1 MATYAHGTESLPG
14 PVPGQPIGFLDGCES
29 QSTQETGSTSLGLCK
44 YEKRQNTDEGDRNQ
58 SLALI
63 QRISERHL
71 INQQESRNQPRSR
84 ELQQYLDVLK
94 DAIPRLPDNNLTPGL
109 ELPTITFSR
118 PRLAYP
124 IIIKQRLSR
133 TLSPKFTPTYPPG
146 LQNCGIE
153 KREFLRCIDDLNR
166 VDEQLGSPADHAMD
180 INGFANMTAFTIARP
195 TLLSMAIGVASS
207 YRKHTT
213 KRSAM
218 TEILQKANKELF
230 QDTGDRRYSSINRHP
245 GSNPGEK
252 FEIEAKGSGEIEGF
266 QMDRTSAIRILR
278 RAQLSSGSRQPS
290 AACETLISIKTE
302 KKQVIQENCENGNSG
317 EGRQGQSTLKCG
329 VSKHPGRTSY
339 ELFPLSGNK
348 ATDWDFVSN
357 QSSSLGFAPG
367 KVEVE
372 SLTADFFTAGTD
384 EDTTREEAQQTD
396 MKPEHTRRTLSY
408 DTQFP
413 RGRPRCELGH
423 QKITSFNVH
432 PVTFQFPQKSSICTD
447 RSFKRMPAWHFL
459 SLQLTQIERG
469 SPTRSEA
476 EMLSLGSL
484 RSLREEPGL
493 QESGP
498 KLRGPQK
505 PEVES
510 N

>member
-1 MATYAHGTESLPG
+1 MATYAYGTESLPG
-14 PVPGQPIGFLDGCES
+14 PVPGQPIGFMDGCVS

-44 YEKRQNTDEGDRNQ
+44 YEKQKNTDEGDRNQ

-71 INQQESRNQPRSR
+71 IKQQESRNQPRSR

-94 DAIPRLPDNNLTPGL
+94 DAIPRLPDNNLTPGP

-166 VDEQLGSPADHAMD
+166 VDEQLGPPGDHAMD

-218 TEILQKANKELF
+218 TKILQKANNELF
-230 QDTGDRRYSSINRHP
+230 RPRGLVCVLVTCRRTEPKEPEKTPETGGTAASTDIL
-245 GSNPGEK
+245 
-252 FEIEAKGSGEIEGF
+252 
-266 QMDRTSAIRILR
+266 DRTREKRLKLR
-278 RAQLSSGSRQPS
+278 QRVVGRLRDFRWSELSQFGSYDEHDSHSDLDSHRLPARHSYRSRRRRSPS
-290 AACETLISIKTE
+290 IEREDKTGLG
-302 KKQVIQENCENGNSG
+302 QVTQENCENGNIW

-329 VSKHPGRTSY
+329 VSKHPGRTRH
-339 ELFPLSGNK
+339 ELLSLSGNK
-348 ATDWDFVSN
+348 ATTWDFVSN
-357 QSSSLGFAPG
+357 QSSSLGLIPG

-372 SLTADFFTAGTD
+372 SSTADFFTAETD
-384 EDTTREEAQQTD
+384 EDATREEAQQTN
-396 MKPEHTRRTLSY
+396 MKPEHTSAVLTHRIYSQGNTLSSDALY
-408 DTQFP
+408 
-413 RGRPRCELGH
+413 LM
-423 QKITSFNVH
+423 ILN
-432 PVTFQFPQKSSICTD
+432 
-447 RSFKRMPAWHFL
+447 
-459 SLQLTQIERG
+459 
-469 SPTRSEA
+469 SPEEA
-476 EMLSLGSL
+476 
-484 RSLREEPGL
+484 
-493 QESGP
+493 QDA
-498 KLRGPQK
+498 
-505 PEVES
+505 

>member
-63 QRISERHL
+63 QRISKRHL
-71 INQQESRNQPRSR
+71 IKQQESRNQPRSR

-94 DAIPRLPDNNLTPGL
+94 DAIPRLPDNNLTPSP

-124 IIIKQRLSR
+124 IIIKQRSSR
-133 TLSPKFTPTYPPG
+133 TLSLKFTPTYPPG

-166 VDEQLGSPADHAMD
+166 VDEQLGPPGDHAMD
-180 INGFANMTAFTIARP
+180 INGFASMTAFTIARP

-230 QDTGDRRYSSINRHP
+230 RPRGLVCVLVTCRRTEPKEPEKTPETGGTAASTDIL
-245 GSNPGEK
+245 
-252 FEIEAKGSGEIEGF
+252 
-266 QMDRTSAIRILR
+266 DRTQEKRLKLR
-278 RAQLSSGSRQPS
+278 QRVVGRLRDFRWTELPQFEFYDEHNSHPDLDSHRLPARHSYRSRRRRSPS
-290 AACETLISIKTE
+290 IEREDKTGLR
-302 KKQVIQENCENGNSG
+302 QVIQENCENGNIG

-357 QSSSLGFAPG
+357 QSSSLGFALG

-396 MKPEHTRRTLSY
+396 MKPEHTSTVFKHRIYSQGKTLSS
-408 DTQFP
+408 DALCLMILNSPEDAQDANL
-413 RGRPRCELGH
+413 RH
-423 QKITSFNVH
+423 QKITSFNG
-432 PVTFQFPQKSSICTD
+432 
-447 RSFKRMPAWHFL
+447 
-459 SLQLTQIERG
+459 QL
-469 SPTRSEA
+469 
-476 EMLSLGSL
+476 LG
-484 RSLREEPGL
+484 
-493 QESGP
+493 
-498 KLRGPQK
+498 
-505 PEVES
+505 
-510 N
+510 